1 MKPFCTEHA
10 RHLPC
15 AIDCDVAV
23 VGGGI
28 AGVSAALAAARNGA
42 DVCLLE
48 KEYGL
53 GGLAT
58 LGNVVYYLPLC
69 DGRGRQ
75 VIGGIGEELLKLSV
89 GDNPRAIPTCW
100 KKNGSRTARKR
111 NRYRVLFNPAYFM
124 LELER
129 LALENRIRILYD
141 TRFCAVGREG
151 RRIRFLAVEN
161 KSGRS
166 AIRCKTV
173 VDATGDA
180 DVCKASGEETISLR
194 TNVRAGWFYYFDGRQ
209 VRLKPL
215 SDRMDPFGLK
225 VPGGGRGYAGDDADD
240 VTAQVVDTR
249 CLIRQ
254 KCAEIM
260 AASPRN
266 AVCPLFLP
274 SIPDLR
280 MTRRLKGALEL
291 MESDER
297 RFFPDTIGMTG
308 DWRKSGPVYYLPL
321 RCMLAT
327 RTDNLI
333 AAGRCISAGPGAWDI
348 VRAIPACA
356 VTGQAAGTAAAMA
369 CNLASGALRGV
380 PCGRL
385 AAKLAQQGVIIDR
398 SLRTRSN

>member
-1 MKPFCTEHA
+1 MKAFFTE
-10 RHLPC
+10 RERRLSVS
-15 AIDCDVAV
+15 DSCDVAV

-42 DVCLLE
+42 RVCLLE

-69 DGRGRQ
+69 DGHGRQ

-89 GDNPRAIPTCW
+89 GDNPGAIPACW

-129 LALENRIRILYD
+129 LALENKIRVLYD
-141 TRFCAVGREG
+141 TRFCAVGRAG
-151 RRIRFLAVEN
+151 RSIRFLIVEN

-166 AIRCKTV
+166 AIQCKTV

-180 DVCKASGEETISLR
+180 DVCKAACEQTVSLR

-209 VRLKPL
+209 VRLNPL
-215 SDRMDPFGLK
+215 SDRMDSLGLK
-225 VPGGGRGYAGDDADD
+225 VPGEGRGYAGDDAAD

-249 CLIRQ
+249 RLIRR
-254 KCAEIM
+254 KCAELKS
-260 AASPRN
+260 ASPRN
-266 AVCPLFLP
+266 AVCPLFIP

-280 MTRRLKGALEL
+280 MTRRLKGAVEL

-321 RCMLAT
+321 RSMLAT
-327 RTDNLI
+327 QTDNLI
-333 AAGRCISAGPGAWDI
+333 AAGRCISAGQGAWDI
-348 VRAIPACA
+348 VRAIPTCA

-369 CNLASGALRGV
+369 ARLSGAGGSLRN
-380 PCGRL
+380 L
-385 AAKLAQQGVIIDR
+385 DLAKLRVKLQRRGVIIDPR
-398 SLRTRSN
+398 LRK